1 MISCCVVVVCTL
13 NLSAA
18 AVALAGAGPC
28 GAAVP
33 PPAVVQWCS
42 VSAVQWCSG
51 SVGQWCSAV
60 CSCAV
65 QWYSGQWCIGA
76 VVQWCSAVVVQ
87 WYSGILVSGTCS
99 SPQLTVRLRQVCG
112 AREDLEER
120 ETEDSLDNMG
130 TEDSPDNMG
139 TEDSLEVRG
148 TGEPLEGR
156 GTEDTPVT
164 GTVLVGQSESM
175 LSTLGL
181 VSHVSHHCLLQ

>member
-1 MISCCVVVVCTL
+1 M
-13 NLSAA
+13 
-18 AVALAGAGPC
+18 
-28 GAAVP
+28 
-33 PPAVVQWCS
+33 
-42 VSAVQWCSG
+42 
-51 SVGQWCSAV
+51 
-60 CSCAV
+60 
-65 QWYSGQWCIGA
+65 
-76 VVQWCSAVVVQ
+76 QWCSAVVVQ

-120 ETEDSLDNMG
+120 ETEDSL
-130 TEDSPDNMG
+130 DNMG